1 MEIWTR
7 LIEGQNLKLRC
18 RCFATFFCGDAMFV
32 IFFPRLCG
40 VDSPPMPPSL
50 LYLKPLRNSKTLL
63 HVIYKSKKKT
73 NLLCILNNVFQY
85 SKIRTRKRNAKKSI
99 KTEKI
104 CNPALFGIRNPLS
117 WNPESSDR
125 NPESTGWNPQ
135 SKTVMDSLTWGETL
149 WPLKLIEYI
158 NCSCLLTAVAGFNE
172 KI

>member
-1 MEIWTR
+1 M
-7 LIEGQNLKLRC
+7 RC
-18 RCFATFFCGDAMFV
+18 LL
-32 IFFPRLCG
+32 FFPWCCG
-40 VDSPPMPPSL
+40 VDSPPMSPSL
-50 LYLKPLRNSKTLL
+50 LYLKPLRNSKTFL

-104 CNPALFGIRNPLS
+104 WNPALFGIRNPLS

-135 SKTVMDSLTWGETL
+135 SKTVMDSLTWGENIL
-149 WPLKLIEYI
+149 EIVLK
-158 NCSCLLTAVAGFNE
+158 
-172 KI
+172 

>member
-18 RCFATFFCGDAMFV
+18 RCFPTFFCGDDAVFV
-32 IFFPRLCG
+32 IFFRG
-40 VDSPPMPPSL
+40 VAVWTVPQCPHHYYTLNPG
-50 LYLKPLRNSKTLL
+50 NSNTFL